1 MVMADRTAVVGADRT
16 AVVGADRTV
25 ETEEG
30 TAVLKRDRSVPGAVL
45 IVAIDFIAK
54 IRARWTSKILSGR
67 SPRIW
72 TVTRRGRKDR
82 VKLRAGLDLFF

>member
-30 TAVLKRDRSVPGAVL
+30 TAVLKRDRSVP
-45 IVAIDFIAK
+45 
-54 IRARWTSKILSGR
+54 
-67 SPRIW
+67 
-72 TVTRRGRKDR
+72 
-82 VKLRAGLDLFF
+82 